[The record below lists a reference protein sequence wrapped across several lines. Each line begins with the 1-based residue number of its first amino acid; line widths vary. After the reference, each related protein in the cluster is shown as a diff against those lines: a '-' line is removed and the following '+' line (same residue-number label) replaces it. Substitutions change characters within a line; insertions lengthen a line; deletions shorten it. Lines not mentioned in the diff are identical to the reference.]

1 MRPEIP
7 SKRTEIDLAVPKTIY
22 YYILGHHIGK
32 IGISLNAVEEFG
44 VAVTVSARALSA
56 MLAAG

>member
-7 SKRTEIDLAVPKTIY
+7 SKRTEIDLAVPKTI
-22 YYILGHHIGK
+22 YILGHHIGK